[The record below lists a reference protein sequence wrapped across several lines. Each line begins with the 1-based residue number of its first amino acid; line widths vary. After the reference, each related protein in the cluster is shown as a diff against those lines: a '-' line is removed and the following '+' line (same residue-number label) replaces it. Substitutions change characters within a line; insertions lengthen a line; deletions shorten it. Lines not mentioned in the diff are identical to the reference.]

1 MATGNICNGP
11 AMNGFKPKRARKPVP
26 EPVAATLSIT
36 HLGRGGDGIASF
48 EGQNIFVPG
57 GLPGETVDALVQ
69 FHPKFPATAKIIAI
83 EAQAETRQVA
93 PCPNFGACGGC
104 ALQHMHDAAYEAYKL
119 DLLLHELGRAGV
131 VAETVLPIAVSPPNS
146 RRRANL
152 SAQRWRDGTMK
163 LGFNARGGPNIV
175 SLDICHTLRPELVAV
190 IDPLRRVLGEIID
203 PGDKLD
209 VAVTW
214 FEAGIDIL
222 LLGLQKLDWKAR
234 EALAAFAR
242 NNNVVRLSARARKL
256 KDREPVYQAA
266 VPTCTFGAVTVA
278 PPAGSFLQATLEG
291 EAAMVGAVRAAI
303 GKYRPTAKRLADL
316 FCGSGTFSGVLAD
329 CSPNGG
335 HVLSVEFEGESLAAL
350 AKAGAPNIATRA
362 GDLMEQPLPPA
373 ELNTFDVV
381 LIDPPRAGA
390 ASQAAQLAKSMV
402 PLVISISCNA
412 ETFARDAKT
421 LIAGGYVL
429 RELTPVD

>member
-1 MATGNICNGP
+1 MA
-11 AMNGFKPKRARKPVP
+11 KPRKPLP
-26 EPVAATLSIT
+26 APIAAKLAIT
-36 HLGRGGDGIASF
+36 HFGRGGDGIASY

-69 FHPKFPATAKIIAI
+69 FHPKYPATAKIIAI
-83 EAQAETRQVA
+83 EAHATARQAA

-104 ALQHMHDAAYEAYKL
+104 ALQHLNDAAYEAYKL
-119 DLLLHELGRAGV
+119 DLLLHELKRAGI
-131 VAETVLPIAVSPPNS
+131 VAETVLPIMVSPPSS

-163 LGFNARGGPNIV
+163 LGFNARGGPSIV
-175 SLDICHTLRPELVAV
+175 SLDICHTLMPELVAV
-190 IDPLRRVLGEIID
+190 IEPLRKVLAGIID

-209 VAVTW
+209 IAITW
-214 FEAGIDIL
+214 FGAGIDIL
-222 LLGLQKLDWKAR
+222 LLGLPRLEWRGR

-242 NNNVVRLSARARKL
+242 ANNVVRLSVRARKI
-256 KDREPVYQAA
+256 KDREPIYQSA
-266 VPTCTFGAVTVA
+266 VPTCTFGSVKVA
-278 PPAGSFLQATLEG
+278 PPAGSFLQATREG
-291 EAAMVGAVRAAI
+291 EATMVSAVRAAI
-303 GKYRPTAKRLADL
+303 AKHQPSAKRLADL

-329 CSPNGG
+329 YGR
-335 HVLSVEFEGESLAAL
+335 VLAVEFEGESLAAL
-350 AKAGAPNIATRA
+350 AKANAPNVATRA
-362 GDLMEQPLPPA
+362 DDLMEEPLQPA

-390 ASQAAQLAKSMV
+390 KAQAEQIANSKV

-429 RELTPVD
+429 RELTPVDQFRWTPHLEVVGIFTRA